1 MAGKILTAAG
11 AVAVLGLLLPTEQ
24 ALALPVD
31 LGTAADFALLE
42 IGPGSANVSISQGGN
57 VGFINGDIGI
67 APAGK
72 LGISAGNFPI
82 SGTVYAWQSD
92 GINTGGNAPVVVDL
106 DKVNT
111 ASSDAMAAWNAAKV
125 LASSGGGVGMS
136 TISVAGGAT
145 LNLTPGVYN
154 LANFTLGNGAQV
166 ILAAGGSYVF
176 NISSTMKLDHAQILN
191 AAGLAVSEILFN
203 FTGDNSKVAT
213 SGGLDN
219 ESIINGIILAPYAP
233 ISLTPGLVNGEI
245 IGGDSINIASG
256 GAINGTPPS
265 PPPSVPDAGSS
276 LVLMSIGLG
285 CLAAAKRKFIS

>member
-1 MAGKILTAAG
+1 M
-11 AVAVLGLLLPTEQ
+11 
-24 ALALPVD
+24 
-31 LGTAADFALLE
+31 
-42 IGPGSANVSISQGGN
+42 
-57 VGFINGDIGI
+57 GFINGDIGI

>member
-1 MAGKILTAAG
+1 MRVRKMAGKILTAAG

-42 IGPGSANVSISQGGN
+42 IGPGSANVSISQGGK
-57 VGFINGDIGI
+57 V
-67 APAGK
+67 
-72 LGISAGNFPI
+72 GISAGNFPI

-213 SGGLDN
+213 SGGL
-219 ESIINGIILAPYAP
+219 
-233 ISLTPGLVNGEI
+233 
-245 IGGDSINIASG
+245 
-256 GAINGTPPS
+256 
-265 PPPSVPDAGSS
+265 
-276 LVLMSIGLG
+276 
-285 CLAAAKRKFIS
+285 

>member
-1 MAGKILTAAG
+1 MRVRKMAGKILTAAG

-82 SGTVYAWQSD
+82 TGTVYAWQTA

-106 DKVNT
+106 AKVQT
-111 ASSDAMAAWNAAKV
+111 AADDAFKASSE
-125 LASSGGGVGMS
+125 ASTLGTSDGGVGFT
-136 TISVAGGAT
+136 TISLAGNAT

-154 LANFTLGNGAQV
+154 LDNLNMGN
-166 ILAAGGSYVF
+166 
-176 NISSTMKLDHAQILN
+176 
-191 AAGLAVSEILFN
+191 
-203 FTGDNSKVAT
+203 
-213 SGGLDN
+213 
-219 ESIINGIILAPYAP
+219 
-233 ISLTPGLVNGEI
+233 
-245 IGGDSINIASG
+245 
-256 GAINGTPPS
+256 
-265 PPPSVPDAGSS
+265 
-276 LVLMSIGLG
+276 
-285 CLAAAKRKFIS
+285 